1 MRFRDAYSEAHRKGS
16 ARKMTAKPDRMMILM
31 NEEALS
37 LASLTLGLPNEAKVF
52 VAGRSLVQMTLA
64 ELALP
69 GAEMIWTDFRQS
81 ASLSALHATV
91 QAAGGLDRLVLA
103 GDGRKSE
110 AMFSLM
116 CAVLTFLPA
125 LRRRRGSTIELI
137 VGKGPAVAS
146 LVTFLKRIEPR
157 LAAQGIL
164 VSLSMREELPVGAK
178 A

>member
-1 MRFRDAYSEAHRKGS
+1 
-16 ARKMTAKPDRMMILM
+16 MTDKPDRMLILM

-37 LASLTLGLPNEAKVF
+37 LASLTLDLPKKAKVF

-81 ASLSALHATV
+81 ASLSALHTTV

-125 LRRRRGSTIELI
+125 LRRRRGSKIEL
-137 VGKGPAVAS
+137 VVAAGPAVAS
-146 LVTFLKRIEPR
+146 LVTFLTRIEPS

-164 VSLSMREELPVGAK
+164 VSMNLREERSVGAK

>member
-1 MRFRDAYSEAHRKGS
+1 
-16 ARKMTAKPDRMMILM
+16 MTAKPDRMLILM

-37 LASLTLGLPNEAKVF
+37 LASETMGLPEGSKVF

-91 QAAGGLDRLVLA
+91 QAEGGLDRLVLA

-125 LRRRRGSTIELI
+125 LRRRKGARIELL
-137 VGKGPAVAS
+137 VGAGAAVQS

-157 LAAQGIL
+157 LATQGIL
-164 VSLSMREELPVGAK
+164 VSVSVREERSVGAK

>member
-1 MRFRDAYSEAHRKGS
+1 
-16 ARKMTAKPDRMMILM
+16 MTAKPDRMMILM

-37 LASLTLGLPNEAKVF
+37 LASLTVGLPNEAKVF

-125 LRRRRGSTIELI
+125 LRRRRESRIELV
-137 VGKGPAVAS
+137 VGAGAAVQS
-146 LVTFLKRIEPR
+146 LVTFLQRIEPR
-157 LAAQGIL
+157 LARQGIS
-164 VSLSMREELPVGAK
+164 VSVEVRDERTVRA
-178 A
+178 

>member
-1 MRFRDAYSEAHRKGS
+1 
-16 ARKMTAKPDRMMILM
+16 MTAKPDRMLILM

-37 LASLTLGLPNEAKVF
+37 LASETMGLPEGSKVF

-91 QAAGGLDRLVLA
+91 QAEGGLDRLVLA

-125 LRRRRGSTIELI
+125 LRRRKGARIELL
-137 VGKGPAVAS
+137 VGAGAAVQS

-164 VSLSMREELPVGAK
+164 VSVSVREERSVGAK

>member
-1 MRFRDAYSEAHRKGS
+1 M
-16 ARKMTAKPDRMMILM
+16 MTAKPDRMLILM
-31 NEEALS
+31 NEDALS
-37 LASLTLGLPNEAKVF
+37 QVSETVSLPEGAKVY

-81 ASLSALHATV
+81 ASLSALHSTV

-125 LRRRRGSTIELI
+125 LRRRRGSQIALVVEE
-137 VGKGPAVAS
+137 GAAVTS
-146 LVTFLKRIEPR
+146 LTAFLERIEPR
-157 LAAQGIL
+157 LASQGIT
-164 VSLSMREELPVGAK
+164 VSLRIREVRPVRAR

>member
-1 MRFRDAYSEAHRKGS
+1 M
-16 ARKMTAKPDRMMILM
+16 MTVKPDRMMILM

-37 LASLTLGLPNEAKVF
+37 MASVTVGLPDEAKVY

-81 ASLSALHATV
+81 ASLSALHGTV

-103 GDGRKSE
+103 GDGGKSE

-125 LRRRRGSTIELI
+125 LRRRRGSRIELL
-137 VGKGPAVAS
+137 VSAGPAVAS
-146 LVTFLKRIEPR
+146 LETFLERIGPR
-157 LAAQGIL
+157 LARQGIA
-164 VSLSMREELPVGAK
+164 VSLQVREERSVRV
-178 A
+178 

>member
-1 MRFRDAYSEAHRKGS
+1 
-16 ARKMTAKPDRMMILM
+16 MTAKPDRMLILM

-37 LASLTLGLPNEAKVF
+37 LASETMGLPEGSKVF

-81 ASLSALHATV
+81 ASLSALHTTV

-125 LRRRRGSTIELI
+125 LRRRKGARIELL
-137 VGKGPAVAS
+137 VGAGAAVQS

-164 VSLSMREELPVGAK
+164 VSVSVREERSVGAK

>member
-1 MRFRDAYSEAHRKGS
+1 MT
-16 ARKMTAKPDRMMILM
+16 TAKPDRMLILM

-37 LASLTLGLPNEAKVF
+37 LASETMGLPEGSKVF

-81 ASLSALHATV
+81 ASLSALHTTV

-125 LRRRRGSTIELI
+125 LRRRKGARIELL
-137 VGKGPAVAS
+137 VGAGAAVQS
-146 LVTFLKRIEPR
+146 LVTFMKRIEPR

-164 VSLSMREELPVGAK
+164 VSVSVREERSVGAK

>member
-1 MRFRDAYSEAHRKGS
+1 M
-16 ARKMTAKPDRMMILM
+16 MTAKPDRLLILM
-31 NEEALS
+31 NEEALT
-37 LASLTLGLPNEAKVF
+37 LASETMGLPDGAKVF

-81 ASLSALHATV
+81 ASLSALHVTV
-91 QAAGGLDRLVLA
+91 LAAGGLDRLVLA

-125 LRRRRGSTIELI
+125 LRRRRGSQIAL
-137 VGKGPAVAS
+137 VVSSGPAVDS
-146 LVTFLKRIEPR
+146 LTAFLGRIEPR
-157 LAAQGIL
+157 LAGQGIS
-164 VSLSMREELPVGAK
+164 VSLRVRDERSVRAGA
-178 A
+178 

>member
-1 MRFRDAYSEAHRKGS
+1 M
-16 ARKMTAKPDRMMILM
+16 MTVKPDRMMILM
-31 NEEALS
+31 NEEALR
-37 LASLTLGLPNEAKVF
+37 LASVTVGLPDDAKVF

-103 GDGRKSE
+103 GDGGKSE
-110 AMFSLM
+110 AVFSLM

-125 LRRRRGSTIELI
+125 LRRRRGSRIELV
-137 VGKGPAVAS
+137 VGAGSAVSS
-146 LVTFLKRIEPR
+146 LVTFLERIEPR
-157 LAAQGIL
+157 LARQGIS
-164 VSLSMREELPVGAK
+164 VSLQVREERSVGA
-178 A
+178 

>member
-1 MRFRDAYSEAHRKGS
+1 
-16 ARKMTAKPDRMMILM
+16 MTAKPDRMLILM

-37 LASLTLGLPNEAKVF
+37 LASETMGLPEGSKVF

-81 ASLSALHATV
+81 ASLSALHTTV

-125 LRRRRGSTIELI
+125 LRRRKGARIELL
-137 VGKGPAVAS
+137 VGAGAAVQS
-146 LVTFLKRIEPR
+146 LVTFMKRIEPR

-164 VSLSMREELPVGAK
+164 VSVSVREERSVGAK

>member
-1 MRFRDAYSEAHRKGS
+1 M
-16 ARKMTAKPDRMMILM
+16 MTDKPDRMLILM

-37 LASLTLGLPNEAKVF
+37 LTSETMGLPEGSKVF

-81 ASLSALHATV
+81 ASLSALHGTV
-91 QAAGGLDRLVLA
+91 QAVGGLDRLVLA

-110 AMFSLM
+110 TMFSLM

-125 LRRRRGSTIELI
+125 LRRRPGSQIAL
-137 VGKGPAVAS
+137 VVQSGPAVAS
-146 LVTFLKRIEPR
+146 LVAFLGRIEPR
-157 LAAQGIL
+157 LAGQGIT
-164 VSLSMREELPVGAK
+164 VSLRIREERSVSAR

>member
-1 MRFRDAYSEAHRKGS
+1 
-16 ARKMTAKPDRMMILM
+16 MTDKPDRMLILM

-37 LASLTLGLPNEAKVF
+37 LASKTMGLPEGSKVF

-81 ASLSALHATV
+81 ASLSALHTTV

-125 LRRRRGSTIELI
+125 LRRRKGARIELL
-137 VGKGPAVAS
+137 VGAGAAVQS

-164 VSLSMREELPVGAK
+164 VSVSVREERSVGAK

>member
-1 MRFRDAYSEAHRKGS
+1 MT
-16 ARKMTAKPDRMMILM
+16 TAKPDRMLILM

-37 LASLTLGLPNEAKVF
+37 LASVTVGLPERAKVF

-81 ASLSALHATV
+81 ASLSALHGTV
-91 QAAGGLDRLVLA
+91 QAAGGLDRLVLV

-125 LRRRRGSTIELI
+125 LRRRKGARIELL
-137 VGKGPAVAS
+137 VGAGAAVQS

-164 VSLSMREELPVGAK
+164 VSVSVREERSVGAK

>member
-1 MRFRDAYSEAHRKGS
+1 
-16 ARKMTAKPDRMMILM
+16 MTAKPDRMLILM

-37 LASLTLGLPNEAKVF
+37 LASETVGLPDGAKVF

-91 QAAGGLDRLVLA
+91 QVEGGLDRVVLA

-116 CAVLTFLPA
+116 CAILTFLPA
-125 LRRRRGSTIELI
+125 LRRRTASGIELV
-137 VGKGPAVAS
+137 VGAGPAVTS
-146 LVTFLKRIEPR
+146 LVTFLNRIEPR
-157 LAAQGIL
+157 LASQGISVGL
-164 VSLSMREELPVGAK
+164 RVCEERSVSARP
-178 A
+178 

>member
-1 MRFRDAYSEAHRKGS
+1 M
-16 ARKMTAKPDRMMILM
+16 MTAKPDRMLILM

-37 LASLTLGLPNEAKVF
+37 LASETVNLPDGAKVY

-103 GDGRKSE
+103 GDGHKSE

-125 LRRRRGSTIELI
+125 LRRRRGSQITLI
-137 VGKGPAVAS
+137 VSAGPAVAS
-146 LVTFLKRIEPR
+146 LTTFLRRIEPR
-157 LAAQGIL
+157 LAGQGITVCL
-164 VSLSMREELPVGAK
+164 RIGEERVVRAR

>member
-1 MRFRDAYSEAHRKGS
+1 MT
-16 ARKMTAKPDRMMILM
+16 TAKPDRTLILM

-37 LASLTLGLPNEAKVF
+37 LASETLGLPTRAKVF
-52 VAGRSLVQMTLA
+52 VAGRSLVQMTQA

-81 ASLSALHATV
+81 ASLSALHAKV

-125 LRRRRGSTIELI
+125 LRRHPGSQIALV
-137 VGKGPAVAS
+137 VGAGPALAS
-146 LVTFLKRIEPR
+146 LVAFVERIEPR
-157 LAAQGIL
+157 LSRQGIA
-164 VSLSMREELPVGAK
+164 VSLRIKEARSVNAQ

>member
-1 MRFRDAYSEAHRKGS
+1 
-16 ARKMTAKPDRMMILM
+16 MTAKPDRMLILM

-37 LASLTLGLPNEAKVF
+37 LASVTMALPDGAKVF

-103 GDGRKSE
+103 GDGGKSE

-125 LRRRRGSTIELI
+125 LRRRRGSRIEL
-137 VGKGPAVAS
+137 VVASGAAVPS
-146 LVTFLKRIEPR
+146 LVTFLKRIEPQ
-157 LAAQGIL
+157 LARQGIS
-164 VSLSMREELPVGAK
+164 VSVQVREERTVRA
-178 A
+178 

>member
-1 MRFRDAYSEAHRKGS
+1 M
-16 ARKMTAKPDRMMILM
+16 MTARPDRMMILM

-37 LASLTLGLPNEAKVF
+37 LASVTMDLPEGAKVF

-81 ASLSALHATV
+81 ASLSALHGTV

-103 GDGRKSE
+103 GDGGKSE

-125 LRRRRGSTIELI
+125 LRRRKGARIELM
-137 VGKGPAVAS
+137 VGAGAAVAS
-146 LVTFLKRIEPR
+146 LVAFLQRIEPR
-157 LAAQGIL
+157 LARQGIAVTL
-164 VSLSMREELPVGAK
+164 KVREERSVRA
-178 A
+178 